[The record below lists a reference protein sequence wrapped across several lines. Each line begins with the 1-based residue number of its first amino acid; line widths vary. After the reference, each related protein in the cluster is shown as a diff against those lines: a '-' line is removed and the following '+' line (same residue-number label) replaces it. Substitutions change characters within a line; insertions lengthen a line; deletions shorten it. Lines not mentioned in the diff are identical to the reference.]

1 MYFYISCFLS
11 AALLLSSCPQEK
23 NSVKENF
30 SVKDSL
36 QHKHTNQLIHESSP
50 YLLQHAHNPV
60 NWFPW
65 GDEALEKAKK
75 ENKLMLVSIG
85 YSACHWC
92 HVMEHESFE
101 DDSVAKVM
109 NENFVCIKVDREE
122 RPDVDQVYMS
132 AVQLMTGSGGWP
144 LNCFTLPDGRPV
156 WGGTYFRKHDWLNAL
171 HQLSYLY
178 KNDRQKLQEYARYLI
193 ELKLT
198 TLNGNKAKGQYITN
212 LLLRDDFLNTNYLLH
227 DLKYLEKNIKSIA
240 YKYHHIND
248 LIQKEAPLEEAVH
261 FLHLPHREHLQTLL
275 SASRKQKLL
284 AKQLGEHFLSLAK
297 QVRKK

>member
-1 MYFYISCFLS
+1 MDLRELKKEVHSLPNLS
-11 AALLLSSCPQEK
+11 EHLHKFQQHWIKPIRA
-23 NSVKENF
+23 NTN
-30 SVKDSL
+30 KDLPFL
-36 QHKHTNQLIHESSP
+36 QHLSE
-50 YLLQHAHNPV
+50 
-60 NWFPW
+60 
-65 GDEALEKAKK
+65 EKKQ
-75 ENKLMLVSIG
+75 EINDKL
-85 YSACHWC
+85 
-92 HVMEHESFE
+92 F
-101 DDSVAKVM
+101 
-109 NENFVCIKVDREE
+109 
-122 RPDVDQVYMS
+122 
-132 AVQLMTGSGGWP
+132 AVQQKLKEVEP
-144 LNCFTLPDGRPV
+144 IQLLN
-156 WGGTYFRKHDWLNAL
+156 
-171 HQLSYLY
+171 
-178 KNDRQKLQEYARYLI
+178 QKLQEYARYLI